1 MPWSGRRL
9 TEHLIPALEALRRH
23 ALDVER
29 AYAGEIEAVHPLHQD
44 SARNLL
50 HYLALRQS
58 DIRDLQR
65 ELGLLGLS
73 RLGRAEAHTLAS
85 LDAVLAALHAMA
97 GREPPRQRARR
108 GQVGIATGAQHLDDH
123 AQRLLGRPGGRRAT
137 RIMVTLPSEA
147 AREPELLT
155 ALLSAGMD
163 VMRINCAHDDA
174 DAWLA
179 MIRHLRAAEAKT
191 GRSCRVYADLAGP
204 KRRTGDIRPVGRL
217 IDFKPR
223 RDVWGRVER
232 PAQVLLVP
240 RRGAGSETA
249 AAELD
254 AVLPLEAELL
264 AMAQPGDRLELEDNR
279 GVRRRLNV
287 VERRGEALLA
297 HAERHVY
304 LSEGAAATLLRG
316 DEQLAAGRLGPL
328 PERVLPITLR
338 VGDRLLLTHADHPGE
353 HARLDDHG
361 RVVRPASIPC
371 TLAAVFDAAAPG
383 QRVWFDDGRIGGRIL
398 SNDGREI
405 TVEIT
410 HAAPEGSRLRP
421 EKGINLP
428 DTRLDIPAL
437 TPKDLEDLR
446 ALAGQVDIVGLSFV
460 RAPEDVQALQAAL
473 RALGADRVGTVLK
486 IETRDGFENLALILL
501 AALANPPVGLMV
513 ARGDLAVE
521 VGFERLAEVQEEI
534 LWLAEAAHVPVI
546 WATQVLEGMA
556 KRGLP
561 SRAEVSDAA
570 FGVRAECVM
579 LNKGPYIVETVA
591 FLADLLERMA
601 THRAKNRPMLR
612 RLAVAQL
619 ENGRRAQRDG
629 QAMRG

>member
-1 MPWSGRRL
+1 VTLPVRRI

-23 ALDVER
+23 ALSVER
-29 AYAGEIEAVHPLHQD
+29 AYGREIEAIHPLHQD

-73 RLGRAEAHTLAS
+73 RLGRAEAHTLSS
-85 LDAVLAALHAMA
+85 LDAVLTALYAMA
-97 GREPPRQRARR
+97 GRTPPRRRARR
-108 GQVGIATGAQHLDDH
+108 GQVGIATGALHLNDH
-123 AQRLLGRPGGRRAT
+123 AEALLGRPGGRRAT
-137 RIMVTLPSEA
+137 RIMVTMPTQA
-147 AREPELLT
+147 AREAGLLT

-179 MIRHLRAAEAKT
+179 MIRNLRAAEAAT
-191 GRSCRVYADLAGP
+191 GRTCRVYADLAGP
-204 KRRTGDIRPVGRL
+204 KLRTGDIRPVGRL
-217 IDFKPR
+217 LDFKPR

-232 PAQVLLVP
+232 PARVLLIP
-240 RRGAGSETA
+240 RGRSPVQTA
-249 AAELD
+249 DDTE
-254 AVLPLEAELL
+254 AVLPLAPQLL
-264 AMAQPGDRLELEDNR
+264 ALAQPGDWLELEDNR
-279 GVRRRLNV
+279 GGRRRLNL
-287 VERRGEALLA
+287 VERRGEAVLA
-297 HAERHVY
+297 HADRHVY
-304 LSEGAAATLLRG
+304 LSDGAACRLCRG
-316 DEQLAAGRLGPL
+316 DEELATGHVGPL

-338 VGDRLLLTHADHPGE
+338 VGDRLLLTPEDRPGE
-353 HARLDDHG
+353 HARIDASG
-361 RVVRPASIPC
+361 RVERPASIPC

-398 SNDGREI
+398 AVSGREI
-405 TVEIT
+405 VVEIT

-428 DTRLDIPAL
+428 DTRMDIPAL
-437 TPKDLEDLR
+437 TAKDLEDLR
-446 ALAGQVDIVGLSFV
+446 ALAGQVDIIGLSFV
-460 RAPEDVQALQAAL
+460 RGPEDVLELQAAL
-473 RALGADRVGTVLK
+473 RALGAGGVGTVLK
-486 IETRDGFENLALILL
+486 IETTQAFENLPFILL
-501 AALANPPVGLMV
+501 AALATPPVGLMV

-521 VGFERLAEVQEEI
+521 VGFERLAEVQEEV

-579 LNKGPYIVETVA
+579 LNKGPYIVETTA
-591 FLADLLERMA
+591 FLADVLGRMGE
-601 THRAKNRPMLR
+601 HRSKGRPMLR
-612 RLAVAQL
+612 RLAVSQL
-619 ENGRRAQRDG
+619 TNGKGREDEA
-629 QAMRG
+629 

>member
-1 MPWSGRRL
+1 MSLPVRRI

-85 LDAVLAALHAMA
+85 LDAVLAALHAMS
-97 GREPPRQRARR
+97 GREPPRQRPRR
-108 GQVGIATGAQHLDDH
+108 GQVGIATGALHLDDH

-155 ALLSAGMD
+155 ALLTAGMD

-179 MIRHLRAAEAKT
+179 MIRHLRAAEAAT

-204 KRRTGDIRPVGRL
+204 KLRTGDIRPVGRL

-223 RDVWGRVER
+223 RDVWGRIER

-240 RRGAGSETA
+240 RGTGIETA
-249 AAELD
+249 GGALD

-264 AMAQPGDRLELEDNR
+264 ALARPGDRLELEDNR

-287 VERRGEALLA
+287 VERRGGALLA
-297 HAERHVY
+297 HAERHIY

-316 DEQLAAGRLGPL
+316 DEQLAAGRVGPL

-338 VGDRLLLTHADHPGE
+338 VGERLLLTHADHPGE

-383 QRVWFDDGRIGGRIL
+383 QRVWFDDGRIGGRVM

-446 ALAGQVDIVGLSFV
+446 ALAGQVDLIGLSFV
-460 RAPEDVQALQAAL
+460 RAPEDVHALQAAL
-473 RALGADRVGTVLK
+473 RALGAEGVGTVLK
-486 IETRDGFENLALILL
+486 IETREAFENLAPILL
-501 AALANPPVGLMV
+501 AALATPPVGLMV

-601 THRAKNRPMLR
+601 AHRTKNRPMLR

-619 ENGRRAQRDG
+619 DGGGRRQG
-629 QAMRG
+629 KG

>member
-1 MPWSGRRL
+1 MSLPVRRI

-29 AYAGEIEAVHPLHQD
+29 AYAQEIGAVHPRYQD

-58 DIRDLQR
+58 DIRELQR

-73 RLGRAEAHTLAS
+73 RLGRAEAHTLSS
-85 LDAVLAALHAMA
+85 LDAVLAALNAMA
-97 GREPPRQRARR
+97 GREPPRRRRRR
-108 GQVGIATGAQHLDDH
+108 GQVGIATGALHLNDH
-123 AQRLLGRPGGRRAT
+123 ARALLGQPGGRRAT
-137 RIMVTLPSEA
+137 RIMVTMPSEA
-147 AREPELLT
+147 AREPALLT
-155 ALLSAGMD
+155 ALLEAGMD

-179 MIRHLRAAEAKT
+179 MIRHLRAAEAAT

-204 KRRTGDIRPVGRL
+204 KLRTGDIRPVGRL
-217 IDFKPR
+217 VDFKPR

-232 PAQVLLVP
+232 PARVLLIP
-240 RRGAGSETA
+240 RGRAQAQGGDDI
-249 AAELD
+249 D
-254 AVLPLEAELL
+254 AVLPLEPKLL
-264 AMAQPGDRLELEDNR
+264 ALAQPGDRLELEDNR
-279 GVRRRLNV
+279 GGRRRLNL

-304 LSEGAAATLLRG
+304 LNDGAGCILFRG
-316 DEQLAAGRLGPL
+316 DDQLAAGRVGPL
-328 PERVLPITLR
+328 PERVLPLALK
-338 VGDRLLLTHADHPGE
+338 VGDRLLLTTEDRPGE
-353 HARLDDHG
+353 HARIDAQG
-361 RVVRPASIPC
+361 RVERPASIPC
-371 TLAAVFDAAAPG
+371 TLTAVFDAAAPG

-398 SNDGREI
+398 AVSRHEI

-410 HAAPEGSRLRP
+410 HAAPEGGRLRP

-428 DTRLDIPAL
+428 DTRMDIPAL
-437 TPKDLEDLR
+437 TAKDLEDLR
-446 ALAGQVDIVGLSFV
+446 ALAGQVDIVGLSFM
-460 RAPEDVQALQAAL
+460 RGPEDVHALQAAL
-473 RALGADRVGTVLK
+473 RALGVGGVGTVLK
-486 IETRDGFENLALILL
+486 IETRQAFENLALILL
-501 AALANPPVGLMV
+501 AALTTPPVGLMV

-591 FLADLLERMA
+591 FLADLLGRMGE
-601 THRAKNRPMLR
+601 HRSKNRPMLR
-612 RLAVAQL
+612 RLAVSQL
-619 ENGRRAQRDG
+619 KNGKPNG
-629 QAMRG
+629 SPG

>member
-1 MPWSGRRL
+1 MSLPVRRI

-85 LDAVLAALHAMA
+85 LDAVLAALHAMS
-97 GREPPRQRARR
+97 GREPPRQRPRR
-108 GQVGIATGAQHLDDH
+108 GQVGIATGALHLDDH

-137 RIMVTLPSEA
+137 RIMVTLPTEA

-155 ALLSAGMD
+155 ALLTAGMD

-179 MIRHLRAAEAKT
+179 MIRHLRAAEAAT

-204 KRRTGDIRPVGRL
+204 KLRTGDIRPVGRL

-223 RDVWGRVER
+223 RDVWGRIER

-240 RRGAGSETA
+240 RGTGIETA
-249 AAELD
+249 GGALD

-264 AMAQPGDRLELEDNR
+264 ALARPGDRLELEDNR

-287 VERRGEALLA
+287 VERRGGALLA
-297 HAERHVY
+297 HAERHIY

-316 DEQLAAGRLGPL
+316 DEQLAAGRVGPL

-338 VGDRLLLTHADHPGE
+338 VGERLLLTHADHPGE

-383 QRVWFDDGRIGGRIL
+383 QRVWFDDGRIGGRVM

-446 ALAGQVDIVGLSFV
+446 ALAGQVDLIGLSFV
-460 RAPEDVQALQAAL
+460 RAPEDVHALQAAL
-473 RALGADRVGTVLK
+473 RALGAEGVGTVLK
-486 IETRDGFENLALILL
+486 IETREAFENLAPILL
-501 AALANPPVGLMV
+501 AALATPPVGLMV

-601 THRAKNRPMLR
+601 AHRTKNRPMLR

-619 ENGRRAQRDG
+619 DGGGRRQG
-629 QAMRG
+629 KG

>member
-1 MPWSGRRL
+1 MALPVRRI
-9 TEHLIPALEALRRH
+9 TEHLIPAIESLRRH

-29 AYAGEIEAVHPLHQD
+29 AHAREIEAVHPRHQD

-65 ELGLLGLS
+65 ELGMLGLS
-73 RLGRAEAHTLAS
+73 RLGRAEAHTLSS

-97 GREPPRQRARR
+97 GREPPRRR
-108 GQVGIATGAQHLDDH
+108 TRHGQVGIAGGALHLNDH
-123 AQRLLGRPGGRRAT
+123 AETLLGKPGGRRAT
-137 RIMVTLPSEA
+137 RIMVTMPSEA
-147 AREPELLT
+147 ATEPGLLT
-155 ALLSAGMD
+155 DLLRAGMD

-179 MIRHLRAAEAKT
+179 MIRNLRAAEAAT
-191 GRSCRVYADLAGP
+191 GRACRVYADLAGP
-204 KRRTGDIRPVGRL
+204 KLRTGDIRPVGRV

-223 RDVWGRVER
+223 RDVWGRVEQ
-232 PAQVLLVP
+232 PARVLLIP
-240 RRGAGSETA
+240 RGQTTSPTA
-249 AAELD
+249 QDVD
-254 AVLPLEAELL
+254 AVLPLEPALL
-264 AMAQPGDRLELEDNR
+264 AQAKPGDRLELEDNR
-279 GVRRRLNV
+279 GSHRRLHL
-287 VERRGEALLA
+287 VERRGESLLA

-304 LSEGAAATLLRG
+304 LSDGAACILYRG
-316 DEQLAAGRLGPL
+316 GDQLAAGRVGPL
-328 PERVLPITLR
+328 PERVLPLTLK
-338 VGDRLLLTHADHPGE
+338 VGDRLLLTPEDQPGE
-353 HARLDDHG
+353 HARLDTQG
-361 RVVRPASIPC
+361 RVERPASIPC
-371 TLAAVFDAAAPG
+371 TLPAVFDAAAPG
-383 QRVWFDDGRIGGRIL
+383 QRIWFDDGRIGGRIL
-398 SNDGREI
+398 ANSGREI
-405 TVEIT
+405 GVEIT

-428 DTRLDIPAL
+428 DTRMDIPAL

-460 RAPEDVQALQAAL
+460 RAPEDVHALQAAL
-473 RALGADRVGTVLK
+473 RALDAGGVGTVLK
-486 IETRDGFENLALILL
+486 IETPQAFENLALILL
-501 AALANPPVGLMV
+501 AALASPPVGLMV

-579 LNKGPYIVETVA
+579 LNKGPYIIETVA
-591 FLADLLERMA
+591 FLADLLQRMQA
-601 THRAKNRPMLR
+601 HRDKTRPMLR
-612 RLAVAQL
+612 RLAVSQL
-619 ENGRRAQRDG
+619 KKGKGNGG
-629 QAMRG
+629 